1 MYTKAKK
8 TISHVTP
15 EIPISLEE
23 RKQRIMQILAQKR
36 EQFAVTILSGMV
48 QGAVTNKDVTNIQ
61 CKCLVDL
68 AVEMADALMEQLYPM
83 PKEEKPK
90 EATTAEK
97 KRERLKGNLKEE
109 VCASDVC
116 AYRGKNVCTI
126 KRDEYCPMFRH
137 KEDKE

>member
-8 TISHVTP
+8 TITHVTP
-15 EIPISLEE
+15 ERPLSLDE
-23 RKQRIMQILAQKR
+23 RKQRIMQFLAQKR
-36 EQFAVTILSGMV
+36 ETFSLSILSGMV

-90 EATTAEK
+90 EATTVEK
-97 KRERLKGNLKEE
+97 ERERLKGNLKEE

-126 KRDEYCPMFRH
+126 KRDEYCPMFKA
-137 KEDKE
+137 KEE

>member
-1 MYTKAKK
+1 MQQKAHK
-8 TISHVTP
+8 TIGHVTP
-15 EIPISLEE
+15 QRPMTQEE
-23 RKQRIMQILAQKR
+23 QKQRIMQFLAQKR
-36 EQFAVTILSGMV
+36 ETFSLTILSGMV

-68 AVEMADALMEQLYPM
+68 AVEMADQLMEKLYPM

-90 EATTAEK
+90 DETPAEK
-97 KRERLKGNLKEE
+97 ERERLKGNLKEE

-126 KRDEYCPMFRH
+126 KRDEYCPMFKAR
-137 KEDKE
+137 EDEE